1 MSLQAYNESKALNY
15 SGAKEILKSPLAYQA
30 WLKAERV
37 ETPALK
43 LGRLVHLASLEPEVF
58 DKQVRLAPECDRRTK
73 EGKAIWEAYAATL
86 KEGEETLKK
95 DEMDEVLSIAE
106 AAQAG
111 IETIAAFLPDAVRL
125 REQVVTGKHLGASIK
140 GRPDLIMHHPEGG
153 IVIDIKTTMDARA
166 DAFAKDVAK
175 YKYHLQAAFYLTMTG
190 AKKFYF
196 VAVEKK
202 APFDYAVYEL
212 DEAALAAGK
221 QLMDSA
227 CLTYRECNLYGNW
240 PGYTKTPQVIALPKW
255 AIYDAADEA

>member
-1 MSLQAYNESKALNY
+1 MSHKEYNETKALNY
-15 SGAKEILKSPLAYQA
+15 SGAKEILKSPLAYQT

-43 LGRLVHLASLEPEVF
+43 LGRLVHLASLEPQVF
-58 DKQVRLAPECDRRTK
+58 DLVVRLAPECDRRTK
-73 EGKAIWEAYAATL
+73 EGKAIWEAFVTTL

-95 DEMDEVLSIAE
+95 DELDEVLAISE
-106 AAQAG
+106 SAQAG
-111 IETIAAFLPDAVRL
+111 IESIATALPDAVRL
-125 REQVVTGKHLGASIK
+125 KEHTLTGKHLGANIK
-140 GRPDLIMHHPEGG
+140 GRPDLILHHADGG
-153 IVIDIKTTMDARA
+153 AVIDIKTTMDASI
-166 DAFAKDVAK
+166 DAFAKDIAK

-190 AKKFYF
+190 AKKFWF

-202 APFDYAVYEL
+202 PPYDYAVYEL

-240 PGYTKTPQVIALPKW
+240 PGLTKTPQVVTLPKW